1 MKTIDKDT
9 LEILELTSDR
19 LMNHYVAFQALHEIL
34 GAQVELSDD
43 AKEGLAFI
51 CKLLANHSTAT
62 LISFDSCLQTVK
74 GGRHE

>member
-1 MKTIDKDT
+1 MKTIDKNT

-19 LMNHYVAFQALHEIL
+19 LMNHYAAFQALHEIL
-34 GAQVELSDD
+34 GTQVELSDD

-51 CKLLANHSTAT
+51 CKLLANHATAT